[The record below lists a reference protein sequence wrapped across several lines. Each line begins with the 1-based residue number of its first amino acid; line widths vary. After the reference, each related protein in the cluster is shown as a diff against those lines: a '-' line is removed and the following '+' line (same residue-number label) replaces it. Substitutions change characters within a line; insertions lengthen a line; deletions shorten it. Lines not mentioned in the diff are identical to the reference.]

1 MVLGGRRS
9 TNHLQLRCSCETTPW
24 IAAEFEWKLHS
35 VEHFDGAVDVSRID
49 KTRKNPT
56 PHVISQFDIEITL
69 GKGYMPSLRSRL
81 IQSTYQI
88 NESLLV
94 DDAFRPK
101 IYTVRLEKG
110 NFLSAHDAMLPKEHE
125 FTPRF
130 ALRLVF
136 DKSPYP
142 PRMEWKRPEGSPV
155 ALKVWEWK
163 EFCARESPE
172 LKALANPWW
181 GKCVMY

>member
-1 MVLGGRRS
+1 MDNLK
-9 TNHLQLRCSCETTPW
+9 LRCQHETALW
-24 IAAEFEWKLHS
+24 IAAELEWKLKR
-35 VEHFDGAVDVSRID
+35 VDHFDGSVNISSVDQSC
-49 KTRKNPT
+49 KNPT

-69 GKGYMPSLRSRL
+69 TKSCIPSLRSWMKP
-81 IQSTYQI
+81 SYQV
-88 NESLLV
+88 NEKLLV

-101 IYTVRLEKG
+101 TYSVRLEKG
-110 NFLSAHDAMLPKEHE
+110 NFLCAYDAMLPKEDE

-142 PRMEWKRPEGSPV
+142 PRQEWKKPEGAPDAV
-155 ALKVWEWK
+155 KMWEWK

-172 LKALANPWW
+172 LKAIANRDPWL
-181 GKCVMY
+181 GQCVVS